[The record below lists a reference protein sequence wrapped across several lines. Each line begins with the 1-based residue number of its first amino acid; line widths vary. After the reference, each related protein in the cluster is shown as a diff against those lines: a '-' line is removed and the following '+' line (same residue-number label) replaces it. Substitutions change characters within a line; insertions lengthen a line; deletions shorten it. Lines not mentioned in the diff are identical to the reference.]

1 MISQLQQ
8 IFETVLGNFAHWL
21 LRNLITELSGDSDNK
36 SAAHVS
42 SFSITDVKLP
52 KLNLPVFN
60 GDVLQW
66 QSFWDQFV
74 AAVDSTDL
82 PDVSK
87 FSYLR
92 ASLEGE
98 PKAAIQGLSL
108 TSAHYASACKI
119 LKDRFGRKETII
131 FSHIQKLFNLSVPS
145 KCSVS
150 ALWKLNDDLQA
161 QTRSL
166 ATLGIDGDK
175 YGVILTPLILSR
187 VPQELRLEWSR
198 DGKGHE
204 SDLKF
209 LLSFLEKEIQRRER
223 SQMFQESLGP
233 SFKSSVEERRPRVAT
248 ASALQAT
255 STVKPSK
262 TCCFCGKN
270 HPTEK
275 CFKLSGSIQVKKEKL
290 KSAGLCFWCL
300 LPGHIAKGCSVV
312 CRKCNGRHHEIIC
325 GPPAVGPTSAGVS
338 NVSSPPPP
346 SSGNVNASATHSS
359 STTSVVSVANST
371 PPGDMSASHP
381 SVALQFARVTVHGS
395 QGVTEATVMFDTGSD
410 RSYVT
415 QNLVNR
421 VKPKWVDS
429 EPVAFASFGSGKPS
443 KTDLRH
449 IFSVNLQENHGTDQP
464 LLATAVDVICAPLSR
479 PSLGHDIL
487 NSFGDISFADHYE
500 TGSVVKIDILIG
512 MDSYWRFVLPQVLY
526 SEVADLIAQ
535 NSVFGWIVSGCLS
548 SDSSAS
554 HCNVSHQ
561 LLCVNVCDDT
571 VRSFWELESV
581 GIVSEDLES
590 AVDPVLQEF
599 ENSVDFVDGRYEV
612 KLPWRRGASS
622 RLQNNEKLAA
632 IRLQNLNRR
641 LTHEPELQ
649 VKYDSVIQ
657 NMWSSG
663 IVEEVLPHEQKV
675 DRPIFYMPHRPVV
688 RETAVS
694 SKVRPVF
701 DASARGYN
709 GVSLNDCMEVGPNL
723 LSNLTEILLRFRR
736 WCIGISSDVE
746 KAFLQISVSEGDRD
760 VHRFLWNLGGET
772 KHMRFRRV
780 PFGNCASPFLLNATI
795 QHHLVKFP
803 NSRVIE
809 ELKDN
814 LYVDDWLTGADSA
827 EEGCKLIQEASDVM
841 NQAAMPLA
849 KWVSNS
855 PAVAEVLHRDFKD
868 KFIDAESV
876 KVLGMK
882 WLATSDAFSF
892 SIASLPDGLCITKR
906 IILSYLS
913 KLFNPLGIATPYVM
927 GIKCL
932 FQDLWRAGLQWDD
945 ELLSE
950 FRVQFLRWVDGL
962 QVLQHWSIPRSYTGT
977 GWSNI
982 RGLALHAFGDAS
994 PRGYGACVYLVAEKE
1009 DGSVVPSLVIAKAK
1023 LAPLKTVTLPRLE
1036 LLACLLSAR
1045 LLTFVHDAHRL
1056 EKSLRYY
1063 CWSDSMVALSWIKAD
1078 PSRWK
1083 AFVAN
1088 RVVEIQTLTS
1098 PDRWFHCSR
1107 VENPADLLTRGVTA
1121 EELIFSKVWLQG
1133 PKFLVERH
1141 SDEVDLLEP
1150 SAVLCSVMAEE
1161 TASPVLIAATPGEN
1175 VFQVERWG
1183 KLTKAIRV
1191 VALVLHFIFNSRNKQ
1206 EDRRLGDVSY
1216 DEMQHARQVLIQQ
1229 VQQQE
1234 FAAEVSALQRGHLV
1248 AKSSPLARLTPYL
1261 DDEGLLRVQGRL
1273 QFSSLPP
1280 DEKHP
1285 ILIPK
1290 SHFAVLLMRFQH
1302 FIMKHAGVSTLI
1314 SAVRKSYWVFG
1325 LRRIAKRVKRMCVSC
1340 QRQDSAECT
1349 QPMAPLPEERVN
1361 PAVPFAV
1368 TGLDHAGPLYCCDTP
1383 RKKYWVILF
1392 TCGVVRAVHLEL
1404 VDTLSTYDT
1413 VLAFR
1418 RLVARRGLPKVI
1430 YSDNAKGFVAA
1441 PDKILGQF
1449 GPLTPEC
1456 RFIAPNSPW
1465 WGGWWERLGRS
1476 VKSALR
1482 KTVGGNC
1489 LTRAE
1494 LETTLHEIEACINS
1508 RPLTFVSDD
1517 PDQEKPLTPSHFLLG
1532 HDGHYLSERSEPAPI
1547 ETADDARRRFDL
1559 RQSVVDKFW
1568 IVWSSEYLRNLPPWR
1583 GVSQG
1588 HTLREGSVVLVEAD
1602 HRPRLQWPLGIITQ
1616 VFPGKDGLI
1625 RTVEV
1630 KTSSGK
1636 LVRSVQRVHDLE
1648 IMNNGFGDT
1657 LSTCASPVNRSDN
1670 VSSNTAEMTENRVEI
1685 EPEREV
1691 YRTRFGRAVK
1701 PVIRFDI

>member
-1 MISQLQQ
+1 MHVGHRSA
-8 IFETVLGNFAHWL
+8 VLCLLLTLLGFVFTLHRTGNDFI
-21 LRNLITELSGDSDNK
+21 NLTGNSDFVLVNMSEELSRSRAACRGWVTRECKNLATTLEDPELNVVKLSAAMDEFDKRLTNLDDVQSRYELSLEDEDAILNDITTAADFRDSARKVRTLATEKFKELSGDSGNK

-42 SFSITDVKLP
+42 SFSMTDVKLP

-131 FSHIQKLFNLSVPS
+131 FSHIQKLLNLSVPS

-150 ALWKLNDDLQA
+150 ALWKLYDDLQA
-161 QTRSL
+161 HTRSL
-166 ATLGIDGDK
+166 ATLGIDGDN

-248 ASALQAT
+248 ASTLQAT

-290 KSAGLCFWCL
+290 KSAGLCFRCL
-300 LPGHIAKGCSVV
+300 LPGHIARGCSVV

-338 NVSSPPPP
+338 NVSSQPPPLP
-346 SSGNVNASATHSS
+346 SSGNENTSATHSS
-359 STTSVVSVANST
+359 STTSFVSVANST
-371 PPGDMSASHP
+371 PPGDMSASHA
-381 SVALQFARVTVHGS
+381 SIALQFARVTVHGS

-415 QNLVNR
+415 QDLVNR

-449 IFSVNLQENHGTDQP
+449 IFSVNLQDNHGTDQP

-512 MDSYWRFVLPQVLY
+512 KDSYWRFVLPQVLC

-548 SDSSAS
+548 SGSSAS

-612 KLPWRRGASS
+612 KLPWRRGSSS

-641 LTHEPELQ
+641 LTHEPESQ

-663 IVEEVLPHEQKV
+663 IVEEVLLHEQKV
-675 DRPIFYMPHRPVV
+675 DRPIFYMPHRPAV

-736 WCIGISSDVE
+736 WYIGISSDVE

-795 QHHLVKFP
+795 QHHLAKFP

-855 PAVAEVLHRDFKD
+855 PAVAEVLHREFKD

-906 IILSYLS
+906 IVLSYLS
-913 KLFNPLGIATPYVM
+913 RLFDPLGIAAPYVM

-945 ELLSE
+945 ELPSE

-962 QVLQHWSIPRSYTGT
+962 QVLQQWSIPRSYTGT

-1009 DGSVVPSLVIAKAK
+1009 DGSVVSSLVIAKAK

-1045 LLTFVHDAHRL
+1045 LLTFVHDALRF

-1098 PDRWFHCSR
+1098 PDRWFHCSG

-1133 PKFLVERH
+1133 PKFLVERR

-1161 TASPVLIAATPGEN
+1161 TAGPVLIAATPGEN

-1191 VALVLHFIFNSRNKQ
+1191 VAWVLRFIFNSRHKQ

-1325 LRRIAKRVKRMCVSC
+1325 LRRIAKRVKEDVCVMPAPGLRSMYPTHGSVT
-1340 QRQDSAECT
+1340 RGAGESSSA
-1349 QPMAPLPEERVN
+1349 L
-1361 PAVPFAV
+1361 
-1368 TGLDHAGPLYCCDTP
+1368 CCDGSRP
-1383 RKKYWVILF
+1383 
-1392 TCGVVRAVHLEL
+1392 CGT
-1404 VDTLSTYDT
+1404 TLLLWHS
-1413 VLAFR
+1413 
-1418 RLVARRGLPKVI
+1418 
-1430 YSDNAKGFVAA
+1430 SEE
-1441 PDKILGQF
+1441 ILGSF
-1449 GPLTPEC
+1449 VYMWCGARC
-1456 RFIAPNSPW
+1456 APW
-1465 WGGWWERLGRS
+1465 TGWRS
-1476 VKSALR
+1476 LDIWHGTSISAP
-1482 KTVGGNC
+1482 GS
-1489 LTRAE
+1489 A
-1494 LETTLHEIEACINS
+1494 
-1508 RPLTFVSDD
+1508 
-1517 PDQEKPLTPSHFLLG
+1517 Q
-1532 HDGHYLSERSEPAPI
+1532 RSAQG
-1547 ETADDARRRFDL
+1547 DL
-1559 RQSVVDKFW
+1559 FW
-1568 IVWSSEYLRNLPPWR
+1568 
-1583 GVSQG
+1583 
-1588 HTLREGSVVLVEAD
+1588 
-1602 HRPRLQWPLGIITQ
+1602 
-1616 VFPGKDGLI
+1616 
-1625 RTVEV
+1625 
-1630 KTSSGK
+1630 
-1636 LVRSVQRVHDLE
+1636 
-1648 IMNNGFGDT
+1648 
-1657 LSTCASPVNRSDN
+1657 
-1670 VSSNTAEMTENRVEI
+1670 
-1685 EPEREV
+1685 
-1691 YRTRFGRAVK
+1691 
-1701 PVIRFDI
+1701 